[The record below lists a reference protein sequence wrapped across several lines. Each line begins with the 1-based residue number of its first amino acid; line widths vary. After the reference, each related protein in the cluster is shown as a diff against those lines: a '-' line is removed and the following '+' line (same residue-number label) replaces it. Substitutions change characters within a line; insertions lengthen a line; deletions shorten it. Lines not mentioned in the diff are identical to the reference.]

1 MSIER
6 AKQFMPFSPLKG
18 LDEELL
24 TQERV
29 SEERV
34 YLGED
39 AQHELNSKLLGLE
52 PGERITAVYYRGGRY
67 VRANGTVTKV
77 DVNARRLILD
87 EARIPIDDLK
97 DIYRR

>member
-18 LDEELL
+18 LDEALL

-29 SEERV
+29 IEERV

-39 AQHELNSKLLGLE
+39 AQNELNGKLLGLE
-52 PGERITAVYYRGGRY
+52 PGERVTAVYYRGGRY
-67 VRANGTVTKV
+67 VRASGAVTKV

-87 EARIPIDDLK
+87 EVRIPIDDLK

>member
-18 LDEELL
+18 LDEALL
-24 TQERV
+24 TQERII
-29 SEERV
+29 EERV

-39 AQHELNSKLLGLE
+39 AQNELNGKLLGLE
-52 PGERITAVYYRGGRY
+52 PGERVTAVYYRGGRY
-67 VRANGTVTKV
+67 VRTSGTVTKV

-87 EARIPIDDLK
+87 ETRIPIDDLK

>member
-18 LDEELL
+18 LDDALL

-29 SEERV
+29 IEERV

-39 AQHELNSKLLGLE
+39 AQNELNGKLLGLE
-52 PGERITAVYYRGGRY
+52 PGERVTAVYYRGGRY
-67 VRANGTVTKV
+67 VRASGTVTKV

-87 EARIPIDDLK
+87 ETRIPIDDLK

>member
-18 LDEELL
+18 LDEALL

-29 SEERV
+29 IEERV

-39 AQHELNSKLLGLE
+39 AQNELNGKLLGLE
-52 PGERITAVYYRGGRY
+52 PGERVTAVYYRGGRY
-67 VRANGTVTKV
+67 VRASGTVTKV

-87 EARIPIDDLK
+87 EVRIPIDDLK

>member
-18 LDEELL
+18 LDEALL

-29 SEERV
+29 IEERV

-39 AQHELNSKLLGLE
+39 AQNELNGKLLGLE
-52 PGERITAVYYRGGRY
+52 PGERVTAVYYRGGRY
-67 VRANGTVTKV
+67 VRASGTVTKV

-87 EARIPIDDLK
+87 ETRIPIDDLK